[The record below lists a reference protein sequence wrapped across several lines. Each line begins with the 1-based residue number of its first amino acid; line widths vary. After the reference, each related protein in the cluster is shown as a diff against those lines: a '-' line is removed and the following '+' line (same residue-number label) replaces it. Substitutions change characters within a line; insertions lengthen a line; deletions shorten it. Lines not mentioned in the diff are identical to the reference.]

1 MDAQWLPYAVV
12 VGTAI
17 LAFLFNMVASPR
29 LMRALNTPVEVNA
42 PWRRPRIIAGKS
54 LVAIWFA
61 SAVLYLA
68 TLPQVLTLPGV
79 DLSSWSMPAFVIM
92 LLASFAATTY
102 KRSLAQQ
109 VEDQLDEREVAAR
122 NGFYPLAHQTVLT
135 FASTLFVIFFILQ
148 LNRNEIDLGTINS
161 ETALGAAITLL
172 FFFWVTPSLV
182 HAWRDPVP
190 DEVSEEMRRALKEAK
205 RKLRREFRWMSI
217 EIDAAG
223 TEAKDEIRKSMGL
236 GGPSSKK
243 KRSPRRLKVAVNG
256 RVVKRAPATKKGA
269 KAVKKGKRV

>member
-1 MDAQWLPYAVV
+1 VDAQWLPYAVV
-12 VGTAI
+12 VGTAV

-29 LMRALNTPVEVNA
+29 MMRALNSPVEVHV

-54 LVAIWFA
+54 LVTIWFA
-61 SAVLYLA
+61 SAALYVA
-68 TLPQVLTLPGV
+68 TLPQVLEIPNV
-79 DLSSWSMPAFVIM
+79 DLSGWSIPALAIM

-109 VEDQLDEREVAAR
+109 VEDQLDERELAAR

-135 FASTLFVIFFILQ
+135 FASALFVMFFILQ
-148 LNRNEIDLGTINS
+148 VGQNEIDLGTINS

-190 DEVSEEMRRALKEAK
+190 DEVSEEMQQSLKDAK
-205 RKLRREFRWMSI
+205 RELRRELRAASY
-217 EIDAAG
+217 EIDAAVD
-223 TEAKDEIRKSMGL
+223 EVKDEIQKSMGM
-236 GGPSSKK
+236 GGTSNKK
-243 KRSPRRLKVAVNG
+243 KRSPRRLKIAVNG
-256 RVVKRAPATKKGA
+256 RMVRGATVAKKSA
-269 KAVKKGKRV
+269 KAAKKGKRS

>member
-12 VGTAI
+12 VGTAV

-29 LMRALNTPVEVNA
+29 LMRALNSPVEVHV

-54 LVAIWFA
+54 LVTIWFA
-61 SAVLYLA
+61 SAALYLA
-68 TLPQVLTLPGV
+68 TLPQVLVIPDV
-79 DLSSWSMPAFVIM
+79 DLSGWSIPALAIM
-92 LLASFAATTY
+92 LLASFSATTY

-109 VEDQLDEREVAAR
+109 VEDQLDERELAAR

-135 FASTLFVIFFILQ
+135 FASALFVIFFILQ
-148 LNRNEIDLGTINS
+148 VGQNEIDLGTINS
-161 ETALGAAITLL
+161 ETALGAAMTLL

-190 DEVSEEMRRALKEAK
+190 DEVSEEMQRSLKEAK
-205 RKLRREFRWMSI
+205 RELRRELRAASY
-217 EIDAAG
+217 EIDAAVD
-223 TEAKDEIRKSMGL
+223 EVKDEIQKSMGL
-236 GGPSSKK
+236 GGTSNKK

-256 RVVKRAPATKKGA
+256 RMVRGATVAKKSSKATKKG
-269 KAVKKGKRV
+269 KRS

>member
-12 VGTAI
+12 VGTAV

-29 LMRALNTPVEVNA
+29 LTRALNSPVEVHV

-54 LVAIWFA
+54 LVTIWFA
-61 SAVLYLA
+61 SAALYLA
-68 TLPQVLTLPGV
+68 TLPQVLELPGV
-79 DLSSWSMPAFVIM
+79 DLSGWSIPTLAIM

-109 VEDQLDEREVAAR
+109 VEDQLDERELAAR
-122 NGFYPLAHQTVLT
+122 NGFYPLAHQTVLM
-135 FASTLFVIFFILQ
+135 FASTLFVILFIVQ
-148 LNRNEIDLGTINS
+148 LGSNEIDLGTINS
-161 ETALGAAITLL
+161 ETALGSAITLL

-190 DEVSEEMRRALKEAK
+190 DEVSEEMRRALKDAK
-205 RKLRREFRWMSI
+205 RELRREFRGLSI

-223 TEAKDEIRKSMGL
+223 AEVKDEIRKAMGM
-236 GGPSSKK
+236 GETSKK
-243 KRSPRRLKVAVNG
+243 KGRSPRGLKVAVNG
-256 RVVKRAPATKKGA
+256 RLVKGASAAKKRAKPA
-269 KAVKKGKRV
+269 KKGKRS

>member
-1 MDAQWLPYAVV
+1 VDAQWLPYAVV
-12 VGTAI
+12 VGTAV

-29 LMRALNTPVEVNA
+29 MMRALNSPVEVHV

-54 LVAIWFA
+54 LVTIWFF
-61 SAVLYLA
+61 SAALYVA
-68 TLPQVLTLPGV
+68 TLPQVLEIPNV
-79 DLSSWSMPAFVIM
+79 DLSGWSIPTLAIM

-109 VEDQLDEREVAAR
+109 VEDQLDERELAAR

-135 FASTLFVIFFILQ
+135 FASALFVMFFILQ
-148 LNRNEIDLGTINS
+148 VGQNEIDLGTINS

-190 DEVSEEMRRALKEAK
+190 DEVSEEMQRSLNEAK
-205 RKLRREFRWMSI
+205 RELRRELRGASY
-217 EIDAAG
+217 EIDAAVD
-223 TEAKDEIRKSMGL
+223 EVKDEIRKSMGL
-236 GGPSSKK
+236 GATSNKK
-243 KRSPRRLKVAVNG
+243 KRGPRRHKIAVNG
-256 RVVKRAPATKKGA
+256 RMVKGATAVKKGA
-269 KAVKKGKRV
+269 KAAKKGKRS

>member
-1 MDAQWLPYAVV
+1 MDVQWLPYAVV
-12 VGTAI
+12 VGTAV

-29 LMRALNTPVEVNA
+29 MMRALNSPVEVHV

-54 LVAIWFA
+54 LVTIWFF
-61 SAVLYLA
+61 SAALYVA
-68 TLPQVLTLPGV
+68 TLPQVLEIPNV
-79 DLSSWSMPAFVIM
+79 DLSGWSIPTLAIM

-109 VEDQLDEREVAAR
+109 VEDQLDERELAAR

-135 FASTLFVIFFILQ
+135 FASALFVMFFILQ
-148 LNRNEIDLGTINS
+148 VGQNEIDLGTINS

-190 DEVSEEMRRALKEAK
+190 DEVSEEMQQSLKDAK
-205 RKLRREFRWMSI
+205 RELRRELRAASY
-217 EIDAAG
+217 EIDAAVD
-223 TEAKDEIRKSMGL
+223 EVKDEIQKSMGM
-236 GGPSSKK
+236 GGTSNKK
-243 KRSPRRLKVAVNG
+243 KRSPRRLKIAVNG
-256 RVVKRAPATKKGA
+256 RMVRGATVAKKSA
-269 KAVKKGKRV
+269 KAAKKGKRS

>member
-12 VGTAI
+12 VGTAV

-29 LMRALNTPVEVNA
+29 LMRALNSPVEVNA

-54 LVAIWFA
+54 LVTIWFA
-61 SAVLYLA
+61 SAALYLA
-68 TLPQVLTLPGV
+68 TLPQVLELSGV
-79 DLSSWSMPAFVIM
+79 DLSSWSIPAFVIM
-92 LLASFAATTY
+92 LLASFAASTY

-109 VEDQLDEREVAAR
+109 VEDQLDERELAAR

-148 LNRNEIDLGTINS
+148 LGRNEIDLGTIDS

-205 RKLRREFRWMSI
+205 RELRREFRGLSF

-223 TEAKDEIRKSMGL
+223 VVKNEIQTASVKLGRKT
-236 GGPSSKK
+236 KK
-243 KRSPRRLKVAVNG
+243 GRSPRGLKVAVNG
-256 RVVKRAPATKKGA
+256 RMVKGAAAAKKRAKP
-269 KAVKKGKRV
+269 VKKGKRS